1 MAVKSTVAKKATKA
15 KVSTKKTKAKSKP
28 TGLHRTA
35 AQWKAYQKAYT
46 AAYQNTRL
54 NNAARAMRANRL
66 LAANKSIQQYSSA
79 RRKAQAASVAS
90 FAATM
95 TSDQAGDASQNA
107 ALRNRVNDN
116 LRQHLS
122 VLNKAQYAEAST
134 RQYMQQAVQR
144 TQTGAEARTYEE
156 KAFHAATRISKI
168 SYRLAPSAIA
178 ASVKASAQAQST
190 TDSGRTAP
198 GAKTST
204 TAARGRTSIH
214 ATSVHQSGKAN
225 RSARTGQK
233 SQAAVAKSSARQHQ
247 SSAKSVKAPVAT
259 FKARTAPKPVYTGE
273 APWASVIF
281 QSPMR
286 PVTPRV
292 CFDEMFPVPLL
303 NEFTGWYSNEYEPT
317 CILSALANHLLLTT
331 GFHLYQHEMK
341 MLYSGIRYMRSERLL
356 PRGADILTALM
367 AAKQWGFSD
376 RLGLKGFWPARICD
390 PITPGMIVGF
400 EAETGPHAAL
410 LVPGHRVISWGEE
423 MPLTASI
430 EEAWILEWE
439 VYGGRA
445 D

>member
-1 MAVKSTVAKKATKA
+1 
-15 KVSTKKTKAKSKP
+15 
-28 TGLHRTA
+28 
-35 AQWKAYQKAYT
+35 
-46 AAYQNTRL
+46 
-54 NNAARAMRANRL
+54 
-66 LAANKSIQQYSSA
+66 
-79 RRKAQAASVAS
+79 
-90 FAATM
+90 
-95 TSDQAGDASQNA
+95 
-107 ALRNRVNDN
+107 
-116 LRQHLS
+116 
-122 VLNKAQYAEAST
+122 
-134 RQYMQQAVQR
+134 MQQAVQR

-178 ASVKASAQAQST
+178 AANKAAAQAQST

-214 ATSVHQSGKAN
+214 ATSVHQSGKSN
-225 RSARTGQK
+225 RSARTGQRTQ
-233 SQAAVAKSSARQHQ
+233 SGVAKSSARQHQ

-259 FKARTAPKPVYTGE
+259 FKARTAPRYRGDG
-273 APWASVIF
+273 AFDSVIF
-281 QSPMR
+281 EAPPRPIFGSPFR
-286 PVTPRV
+286 KGHSPFSADYGIPV
-292 CFDEMFPVPLL
+292 L
-303 NEFTGWYSNEYEPT
+303 NEITGWYSNEDEPV
-317 CILSALANHLLLTT
+317 CILAALANHLLLTT

-341 MLYSGIRYMRSERLL
+341 ILYSGIRYMRSERLL

-376 RLGLKGFWPARICD
+376 RLGLKGYWPNGMCD

>member
-1 MAVKSTVAKKATKA
+1 
-15 KVSTKKTKAKSKP
+15 
-28 TGLHRTA
+28 
-35 AQWKAYQKAYT
+35 
-46 AAYQNTRL
+46 
-54 NNAARAMRANRL
+54 
-66 LAANKSIQQYSSA
+66 
-79 RRKAQAASVAS
+79 
-90 FAATM
+90 
-95 TSDQAGDASQNA
+95 
-107 ALRNRVNDN
+107 
-116 LRQHLS
+116 
-122 VLNKAQYAEAST
+122 
-134 RQYMQQAVQR
+134 
-144 TQTGAEARTYEE
+144 
-156 KAFHAATRISKI
+156 
-168 SYRLAPSAIA
+168 
-178 ASVKASAQAQST
+178 
-190 TDSGRTAP
+190 
-198 GAKTST
+198 
-204 TAARGRTSIH
+204 
-214 ATSVHQSGKAN
+214 
-225 RSARTGQK
+225 
-233 SQAAVAKSSARQHQ
+233 
-247 SSAKSVKAPVAT
+247 
-259 FKARTAPKPVYTGE
+259 
-273 APWASVIF
+273 
-281 QSPMR
+281 MR

-376 RLGLKGFWPARICD
+376 RLGLKGYWPNGICD